1 MPQMRHTH
9 DVGTSLFSGPAAAQ
23 RGLHGIRI
31 VGAGLSA
38 MVGAGVFAVVAPAAR
53 ATGVWLPLA
62 LLIAATVAYCS
73 AVSETRLSLHHPG
86 RGGAY
91 VYGQRRL
98 GEGWGVLAGWASAVG
113 AVAACSAVALTFGVH
128 VWPSHPRAGALA
140 VLAAVAVLAW
150 SGLRPSPRTAAAAC
164 AVVVA
169 ILAGVVVL
177 AWGGGAAD
185 TARIAA
191 ALRWH
196 GLAAVLSAAGL
207 LFFAFT
213 GWRPITSPRLGGSE
227 QQLGWALGV
236 ALGVYSAVAVTAL
249 AVLGPR
255 ELARST
261 VPLVDVVLRSAA
273 SDVAA
278 SVVAAGAALACASVL
293 GPALLAAAHS
303 VAVLA
308 ADRHVPRW
316 LGGGSRPLGVPER
329 ALFAAGA
336 ASAAVIVAD
345 LDLWAAAGV
354 AAFGNLVYYA
364 VTNASALR
372 LGPTEHRPWLA
383 LPVVGLVGCI
393 VLALCLPPK
402 AVLYALAAV
411 GAGVAVF
418 VARRW
423 WRRRTAR
430 A

>member
-1 MPQMRHTH
+1 
-9 DVGTSLFSGPAAAQ
+9 
-23 RGLHGIRI
+23 
-31 VGAGLSA
+31 
-38 MVGAGVFAVVAPAAR
+38 
-53 ATGVWLPLA
+53 
-62 LLIAATVAYCS
+62 
-73 AVSETRLSLHHPG
+73 
-86 RGGAY
+86 
-91 VYGQRRL
+91 
-98 GEGWGVLAGWASAVG
+98 
-113 AVAACSAVALTFGVH
+113 
-128 VWPSHPRAGALA
+128 
-140 VLAAVAVLAW
+140 
-150 SGLRPSPRTAAAAC
+150 
-164 AVVVA
+164 VVA